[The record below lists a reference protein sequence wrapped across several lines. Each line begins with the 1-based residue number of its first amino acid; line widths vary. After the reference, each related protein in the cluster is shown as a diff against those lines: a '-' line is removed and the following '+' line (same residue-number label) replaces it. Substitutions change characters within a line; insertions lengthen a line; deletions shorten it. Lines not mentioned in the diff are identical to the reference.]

1 MMAFSSGVVATD
13 HTNWAGAL
21 LARGECWTSALQG
34 ELCAQ
39 EVDYIE
45 LTYEL
50 FRDGMIQGVP
60 IGMAFVDYMAAL
72 LG

>member
-1 MMAFSSGVVATD
+1 MMQLSSGAVATD
-13 HTNWAGAL
+13 HTNWTCAL
-21 LARGECWTSALQG
+21 LARREVWTSALQG
-34 ELCAQ
+34 KLCTQ

-50 FRDGMIQGVP
+50 FRDGMIHGVP
-60 IGMAFVDYMAAL
+60 VGMAFVDFMAAL